1 MESFFLTEFFSD
13 LKQSVVNENDNK
25 NSKYLYQTWCEIIE
39 TYVKL

>member
-13 LKQSVVNENDNK
+13 LKQSENDNK
-25 NSKYLYQTWCEIIE
+25 NSKYLYQTLCEIIE